1 MPEFQFSEL
10 PFIQQLVI
18 LKEVA
23 EQFEKEGDPLMA
35 SELIYM
41 IKNIELP
48 EIITSGEIIGEA

>member
-1 MPEFQFSEL
+1 VLELQFSEL
-10 PFIQQLVI
+10 NFIQQLVV

-23 EQFEKEGDPLMA
+23 EQFEKEGDPLIA

-48 EIITSGEIIGEA
+48 EIITSGEIAGVA

>member
-1 MPEFQFSEL
+1 MPELQFSEL

>member
-1 MPEFQFSEL
+1 VPEVQFTEL
-10 PFIQQLVI
+10 TFIQQLVI

-23 EQFEKEGDPLMA
+23 EQFEREGDPLMA

-48 EIITSGEIIGEA
+48 EIITSGEIVGEA

>member
-23 EQFEKEGDPLMA
+23 AQFEKEGDPLMA

-48 EIITSGEIIGEA
+48 EIVTSGEIVGEA